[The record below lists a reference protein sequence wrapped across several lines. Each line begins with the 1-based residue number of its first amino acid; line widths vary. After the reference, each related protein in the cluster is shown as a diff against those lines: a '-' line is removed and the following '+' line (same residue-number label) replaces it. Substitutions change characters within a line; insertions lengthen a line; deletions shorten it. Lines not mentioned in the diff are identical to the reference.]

1 MSVSSSLSFRR
12 SFSSPLF
19 KSTQITMLAAT
30 LLLTGA
36 VCGQVSEPGSGS
48 LSASKAAALAA
59 ARKTVSSDSVATTD
73 DQTLR
78 SGPGAAKPVPPPVPA
93 PARVMPP
100 QGVPWKPLGPD
111 GGDVRSLAQDPG
123 NPDRIYM
130 GTSAGQLYLS
140 LDAGLTW
147 SRYAR
152 LGEGDDY
159 VLDHIVIDPN
169 DANIIYVAAWSIE
182 SGGGDLFRSQDGG
195 HTWQILPGM
204 HGKSI
209 RAFGVAPSNS
219 HVLVAGALDG
229 VFRSSDEGD
238 TWARISPESHREL
251 KNVESLAIDPAN
263 PDIVYIGTWHL
274 PWKTAD
280 GGQTWSNI
288 KQGVVDDSD
297 VFSIIIDPK
306 RPSVVYASACSG
318 IYKSENAGG
327 LFEKVKGMPFSARR
341 TRVMKQDPVNP
352 SVVYA
357 GTTEGLW
364 KTMDGGKTFHRMTD
378 PNVIVNDVMVDPR
391 DPEHLLIATD
401 RSGIMSSNNG
411 GKSFINSSRGFS
423 HRQVATILVDRQHP
437 EVFYAG
443 MINDKEFGGVFI
455 SQDAGASWRQIS
467 NGLGTR
473 DVFTLR
479 QAEDGEVLAGTN
491 RGIFTLNQTS
501 YVWKAVSSGN
511 NGMPSIVTVPKIPK
525 KSVLRKVVRRRA
537 SRIIAARPPSDTPV
551 DRRVTAL
558 DFADGKWFAAT
569 SAGFFTSANQG
580 KNWIGGPVLG
590 FKNFVAV
597 HAAPEMLLLA
607 SRNALVISPDGGNTW
622 KLTNLPDMV
631 TSISDVAMDP
641 ERSIWVATREG
652 AFRSR
657 DNGETWDHVGGLP
670 VNNLTSVTYDAQGRR
685 LLITSSDT
693 TQIFQTRD
701 FGMNWRREDSGW
713 ELRSVLAVRGRL
725 LGVTAFDG
733 IVLQPGGFEESTTAS
748 DTSPQN
754 QTSQ

>member
-1 MSVSSSLSFRR
+1 MTVGFRNSSHRG
-12 SFSSPLF
+12 FSYFSNDLLRVAIF
-19 KSTQITMLAAT
+19 AGSILAAGM
-30 LLLTGA
+30 LW
-36 VCGQVSEPGSGS
+36 GQVSEPGAGS
-48 LSASKAAALAA
+48 LSGSRAAALAA
-59 ARKTVSSDSVATTD
+59 ARKTVSSDAVSAGE
-73 DQTLR
+73 QTQV
-78 SGPGAAKPVPPPVPA
+78 PGAGRVKSTPAPVPG
-93 PARVMPP
+93 PARGMPP

-111 GGDVRSLAQDPG
+111 GGDVRSLAQDPV

-140 LDAGLTW
+140 LDSGLTW

-159 VLDHIVIDPN
+159 VLDHTVIDPK
-169 DANIIYVAAWSIE
+169 DANTIYVAAWSIE
-182 SGGGDLFRSQDGG
+182 SGGGDLFRSKDQG
-195 HTWQILPGM
+195 HTWQTLPGM

-209 RAFGVAPSNS
+209 RAFAVAPSNS
-219 HVLVAGALDG
+219 QVLVAGALDG
-229 VFRSSDEGD
+229 VFRSSDGGD
-238 TWARISPESHREL
+238 TWARISPENHREL
-251 KNVESLAIDPAN
+251 KNVESLAIDPTN

-274 PWKTAD
+274 PWKTDD
-280 GGQTWSNI
+280 GGQNWSNI

-297 VFSIIIDPK
+297 VFSIIIDPR

-318 IYKSENAGG
+318 IYKSENAGL
-327 LFEKVKGMPFSARR
+327 LFSKVKGMPFSARR
-341 TRVMKQDPVNP
+341 TRVMKQDPVNAN
-352 SVVYA
+352 VVYA

-364 KTMDGGKTFHRMTD
+364 KTMDGGKTFQRMTD
-378 PNVIVNDVMVDPR
+378 PNIIVNDVMVDPR
-391 DPEHLLIATD
+391 DPEHVLIATD

-411 GKSFINSSRGFS
+411 GKSFTNTSRGFS
-423 HRQVATILVDRQHP
+423 HRQVATILVDREHP

-443 MINDKEFGGVFI
+443 MINDKEFGGVFL

-491 RGIFTLNQTS
+491 RGIFSMNRAS
-501 YVWKAVSSGN
+501 YTWKAVSSGN
-511 NGMPSIVTVPKIPK
+511 NGMASVVPVARTSRKSTV
-525 KSVLRKVVRRRA
+525 RKTTRRLGPRSA
-537 SRIIAARPPSDTPV
+537 KVAQDTPL
-551 DRRVTAL
+551 DRRVTGL

-580 KNWIGGPVLG
+580 KAWTGGAVMG

-597 HAAPEMLLLA
+597 HASPDVLLLA
-607 SRNALVISPDGGNTW
+607 ARNALLISSDCGNIW
-622 KLTNLPDMV
+622 KLTNLPEMV
-631 TSISDVAMDP
+631 TSISDVIVDP
-641 ERSIWVATREG
+641 EKSIWVTAREG

-657 DNGETWDHVGGLP
+657 DNGVTWDHVAGLP
-670 VNNLTSVTYDAQGRR
+670 VNNLTSVTYDAQGKR

-693 TQIFQTRD
+693 TQVFQTRD

-713 ELRSVLAVRGRL
+713 ELRSVQVVRGRL

-733 IVLQPGGFEESTTAS
+733 LVLQPGGFEDATAETGAPAEKGS
-748 DTSPQN
+748 H
-754 QTSQ
+754 

>member
-1 MSVSSSLSFRR
+1 MSFWQSLKGTF
-12 SFSSPLF
+12 SPLWF
-19 KSTQITMLAAT
+19 KSPQITVFTAA
-30 LLLTGA
+30 LLLA
-36 VCGQVSEPGSGS
+36 MAASGQVSEPGSGS
-48 LSASKAAALAA
+48 LSASRAAALAA
-59 ARKTVSSDSVATTD
+59 ARKTVSSEAVAATAD
-73 DQTLR
+73 PPSR
-78 SGPGAAKPVPPPVPA
+78 PAPAAKPVPPAQPA

-100 QGVPWKPLGPD
+100 QGIPWKPLGPD
-111 GGDVRSLAQDPG
+111 GGDVRSLAQDPV

-159 VLDHIVIDPN
+159 VLDHTVIDPN

-219 HVLVAGALDG
+219 HILVAGALDG
-229 VFRSSDEGD
+229 VFRSSDGGD
-238 TWARISPESHREL
+238 TWARISPEAHREL

-263 PDIVYIGTWHL
+263 PDIIYIGTWHL
-274 PWKTAD
+274 PWKTTD
-280 GGQTWSNI
+280 GGQSWSNI

-318 IYKSENAGG
+318 IYKSENAGL
-327 LFEKVKGMPFSARR
+327 LFQKVKGMPFSARR

-352 SVVYA
+352 GVVYA

-378 PNVIVNDVMVDPR
+378 PNIIVNDVMVDPR
-391 DPEHLLIATD
+391 DPQHLLIATD
-401 RSGIMSSNNG
+401 RSGILSSNNG

-443 MINDKEFGGVFI
+443 MINDKEFGGVFL

-491 RGIFTLNQTS
+491 RGIFTLNPAS
-501 YVWKAVSSGN
+501 YVWRAVSSGN
-511 NGMPSIVTVPKIPK
+511 NGLPSVVAVPKPPK
-525 KSVLRKVVRRRA
+525 RSALRKVVRRGTRTTTTQ
-537 SRIIAARPPSDTPV
+537 PPGETPV

-569 SAGFFTSANQG
+569 SAGFFSSANQG
-580 KNWIGGPVLG
+580 KNWSGGPVLG
-590 FKNFVAV
+590 FKNFVTV
-597 HAAPEMLLLA
+597 HATPQMLLLA
-607 SRNALVISPDGGNTW
+607 ARNALIISPDRGTTW

-631 TSISDVAMDP
+631 TSISDVTMDP
-641 ERSIWVATREG
+641 ENSIWVTTREG

-657 DNGETWDHVGGLP
+657 DNGETWDHVAGLP
-670 VNNLTSVTYDAQGRR
+670 VNNLTSVTYDTQGKR
-685 LLITSSDT
+685 LVITSSDT

-713 ELRSVLAVRGRL
+713 ELRSVMAVRGRL

-733 IVLQPGGFEESTTAS
+733 LVLQPGGFEESTTAS
-748 DTSPQN
+748 EANPQKPA
-754 QTSQ
+754 SQ

>member
-1 MSVSSSLSFRR
+1 MSVSSWLSLR
-12 SFSSPLF
+12 SFWSPLF
-19 KSTQITMLAAT
+19 KSRQITVFTAA
-30 LLLTGA
+30 LLLTAA
-36 VCGQVSEPGSGS
+36 VSAQVSEPGAGS
-48 LSASKAAALAA
+48 LLASRAAALAA
-59 ARKTVSSDSVATTD
+59 ARKTISSESVVTTD

-78 SGPGAAKPVPPPVPA
+78 PAPAAAKPVRPPA
-93 PARVMPP
+93 LSPARVMPP

-111 GGDVRSLAQDPG
+111 GGDVRSLAQDPV

-140 LDAGLTW
+140 MDAGATW

-159 VLDHIVIDPN
+159 VLDHTVIDPS

-209 RAFGVAPSNS
+209 RAFVVAPSNT
-219 HVLVAGALDG
+219 HILVAGALDG
-229 VFRSSDEGD
+229 VFRSSDGGD
-238 TWARISPESHREL
+238 TWARISPENHREL

-263 PDIVYIGTWHL
+263 PDIIYIGTWHL
-274 PWKTAD
+274 PWKTTD

-306 RPSVVYASACSG
+306 RPAVVYASACSG
-318 IYKSENAGG
+318 IYKSENAGL
-327 LFEKVKGMPFSARR
+327 LFQKVKGMPFSARR
-341 TRVMKQDPVNP
+341 TRVMKQDPVNA

-364 KTMDGGKTFHRMTD
+364 KTMDGGKTFHRMTN
-378 PNVIVNDVMVDPR
+378 PNIIVNDVMVDPR
-391 DPEHLLIATD
+391 DPEHILIATD
-401 RSGIMSSNNG
+401 RNGIMSSNNG

-423 HRQVATILVDRQHP
+423 HRQVATIMVDRQHP

-443 MINDKEFGGVFI
+443 MINDKEFGGVFL

-479 QAEDGEVLAGTN
+479 QAEDGEILAGTN
-491 RGIFTLNQTS
+491 RGIFTLNPAS

-511 NGMPSIVTVPKIPK
+511 NGMPSTVPVPMAPR
-525 KSVLRKVVRRRA
+525 KSALRKMVRRREP
-537 SRIIAARPPSDTPV
+537 RTAATRPPGDTPV
-551 DRRVTAL
+551 DRRVTGL
-558 DFADGKWFAAT
+558 DFAEGKWFAAT

-580 KNWIGGPVLG
+580 KNWTGGPVLG
-590 FKNFVAV
+590 FKNFVAI
-597 HAAPEMLLLA
+597 HAEPEMLLLA
-607 SRNALVISPDGGNTW
+607 ARNALVISPDRGNTW

-631 TSISDVAMDP
+631 TSISDVTMDP
-641 ERSIWVATREG
+641 EKSIWVTAREG

-657 DNGETWDHVGGLP
+657 DKGETWDHVAGLP
-670 VNNLTSVTYDAQGRR
+670 VNNLTSVTYDAQGKR

-733 IVLQPGGFEESTTAS
+733 LVLQPGGFEESATAPGG
-748 DTSPQN
+748 SPQN
-754 QTSQ
+754 PTSQ